1 MSVEAATIPA
11 TAPPEATAGARRRA
25 HLWLIG
31 VLAAGLVAA
40 LGTAIDLARRP
51 AASRPPMLV
60 LAPATRG
67 QVVGTVRAA
76 GRVEAANTV
85 ALTQPIAGRL
95 IRVAA
100 EAGDRVVRGQV
111 LARFD
116 PLPLRADLA
125 RAEARMVAAE
135 AAAYEAELKLGQV
148 VRRLEGARGRRYPQ
162 PDESDEE
169 TSDLAA
175 LAEIAHARTSSAMA
189 EVAARET
196 ALRLE
201 YRRLSRSEVRAPAAG
216 FVQSREVE
224 EGQVVAAGTPLFRFT
239 PEPTRLQAAVS
250 IPELHMAEV
259 KVGQEVVLTA
269 PAFPG
274 RRFAGRIARLLPV
287 RDRPDAVRLP
297 VVISFEAPG
306 ELRPGMTIEATIR
319 TPGAEGAWRVPTAA
333 LFFAPRSTTAPADDP
348 AVWIASD
355 DGLAL
360 TRQPVEVGAM
370 DGAFTELRTANLR
383 DGDRVAIGQATGR

>member
-1 MSVEAATIPA
+1 MFVGAATIPA
-11 TAPPEATAGARRRA
+11 TAPAEATAPARRRA

-31 VLAAGLVAA
+31 ILAAGLVAA

-51 AASRPPMLV
+51 ATPRPPVLV
-60 LAPATRG
+60 LAPVTRG

-76 GRVEAANTV
+76 GLVEAANTAAV
-85 ALTQPIAGRL
+85 TQPIAGRL
-95 IRVAA
+95 IRVAVA
-100 EAGDRVVRGQV
+100 AGDRVVRGQV

-148 VRRLEGARGRRYPQ
+148 IRRLEAARGRRYPE
-162 PDESDEE
+162 PEETDEE
-169 TSDLAA
+169 TADLAA
-175 LAEIAHARTSSAMA
+175 LAEIAHARTASAAA
-189 EVAARET
+189 EVGARET
-196 ALRLE
+196 ALRVE
-201 YRRLSRSEVRAPAAG
+201 YHRLARTQVRAPAAG
-216 FVQSREVE
+216 FIQSCEVE
-224 EGQVVAAGTPLFRFT
+224 EGQVVAAGTTLFRFT
-239 PEPTRLQAAVS
+239 PEPTRLLAAVS
-250 IPELHMAEV
+250 VPELHLAAV

-287 RDRPDAVRLP
+287 RNRPEAVRLP
-297 VVISFEAPG
+297 VVITFEDPG
-306 ELRPGMTIEATIR
+306 DLRAGMTIEAAIR

-333 LFFAPRSTTAPADDP
+333 LFFSPRSTTAPADDP

-355 DGLAL
+355 DGVAL
-360 TRQPVEVGAM
+360 TRQSVEVGAM
-370 DGAFTELRTANLR
+370 DGAFTELRAANLR